1 MTSLA
6 FATSAFATGAR
17 ILPARA
23 RAQLRVVGR
32 SARHTVIVAGKDG
45 RKSLYVR
52 VKVKEGKM
60 DAYRE
65 LIQRHISACFM
76 NDRCMYFDYGVSD
89 DEPGVVMLYEVY
101 EDADALKEH
110 KESGHLK
117 DYLAAAEEL
126 TDSHDV
132 TTLDLAPYG
141 SVNCNYAGECEL
153 GDGMWD

>member
-1 MTSLA
+1 MASLT
-6 FATSAFATGAR
+6 FGISAFATGAR

-23 RAQLRVVGR
+23 CAHRRVVARR
-32 SARHTVIVAGKDG
+32 SASHTVIAGKDG
-45 RKSLYVR
+45 RKSLFVR

-117 DYLAAAEEL
+117 DYLDAAEEL

>member
-1 MTSLA
+1 MASLT
-6 FATSAFATGAR
+6 FGISAFATGAR

-23 RAQLRVVGR
+23 CAHRRVVARR
-32 SARHTVIVAGKDG
+32 SASHTVIAGKDG
-45 RKSLYVR
+45 RKSLFVR